1 MDTGIMTPEEIRKEG
16 IKALERHLGPDGMIR
31 FLQQFDRG
39 WGDYTKERHDWLK
52 EKSVKTLAGK
62 IVRQRKSDV

>member
-39 WGDYTKERHDWLK
+39 RGDYTKERHAWL
-52 EKSVKTLAGK
+52 EETSAKTLARK
-62 IVRQRKSDV
+62 IIRQRESD

>member
-1 MDTGIMTPEEIRKEG
+1 MVTGIMTSEEIRKEG

-39 WGDYTKERHDWLK
+39 SGDYTKKRQAWLK
-52 EKSVKTLAGK
+52 QMGVKTLAKK
-62 IVRQRKSDV
+62 IIRRRKSA

>member
-1 MDTGIMTPEEIRKEG
+1 MDTGIMTSEEIRKEG

-39 WGDYTKERHDWLK
+39 RGDYTKERRAWLK
-52 EKSVKTLAGK
+52 ETKVKTLAKK
-62 IVRQRKSDV
+62 IVRQRESD

>member
-16 IKALERHLGPDGMIR
+16 IKVLERHLGPDGMIR

-39 WGDYTKERHDWLK
+39 SGDYTKERHAWLK
-52 EKSVKTLAGK
+52 KTSVKTLAGK
-62 IVRQRKSDV
+62 IARQRQSE